1 MKHRIRVVFMAIAI
15 AVTAVAAFYLAISI
29 TTSELDSSYDDQRVI
44 DLNNSAETTTEENDS
59 LWDRV
64 RKGSSDDEDRKP
76 ANTDKSDDSVK
87 DSSKKASE

>member
-15 AVTAVAAFYLAISI
+15 AVTAVAAFYLAVSI

-44 DLNNSAETTTEENDS
+44 DLNNSAETTTEESDS

-64 RKGSSDDEDRKP
+64 RKGSSDDKDKKGR
-76 ANTDKSDDSVK
+76 NQDKSGEDTQTG
-87 DSSKKASE
+87 SKVSE